1 MVHGLVVAMSC
12 RAVRCDAIEMRFADA
27 CTRPEDRLA
36 SDTVSLSLGM
46 ANRPLSDPL
55 PKTRG
60 PRTPSSQRAPLSS
73 RVLRSTTN
81 HSVVDWWH
89 YDVLRTYEHRQQANR
104 GRRHD
109 TTPFNSPV
117 GRRGMACAPRPK
129 AAAPPAPILP
139 WAINGAAVL
148 GARRSWAVR
157 PGPPGCVLRAGGRSE
172 VSFQKAIPT
181 IPVPSLGGGV
191 ALSAVAC
198 LT

>member
-1 MVHGLVVAMSC
+1 MSCIRLRQPSRVSNHEKHLPTKQTAKAKTMVHGLVVAMSC

-46 ANRPLSDPL
+46 VNRPLSDPL

-89 YDVLRTYEHRQQANR
+89 YDVLRTYEHCQQASQ

-109 TTPFNSPV
+109 TTPFS
-117 GRRGMACAPRPK
+117 
-129 AAAPPAPILP
+129 
-139 WAINGAAVL
+139 
-148 GARRSWAVR
+148 S
-157 PGPPGCVLRAGGRSE
+157 
-172 VSFQKAIPT
+172 
-181 IPVPSLGGGV
+181 
-191 ALSAVAC
+191 
-198 LT
+198 